1 MVHETKVSMK
11 ILSAAFVRS
20 CTDAA
25 QLPRDRLPEVACAG
39 RSNVGK
45 SSLINSLLN
54 RKGLAKVSGTPGK
67 TRSLN
72 FFRVSAFE
80 RRSKDFYLVDLPG
93 YGYAHAPKSVRTQ
106 WGAVIEQ
113 YVMKRSELRGILLLV
128 DARGIGNHD
137 EAALSWLRLSG
148 TRLVIVVT
156 KFDKV
161 GRSVRTAELQS
172 VRRRLGLVDERLIPY
187 SSATGEG
194 RNQLWGAIQDLL
206 FDHDQ

>member
-1 MVHETKVSMK
+1 MK
-11 ILSAAFVRS
+11 ILSAAFIKR
-20 CTDAA
+20 CTDAD
-25 QLPRDRLPEVACAG
+25 QLPRDHLPEVACAG

-93 YGYAHAPKSVRTQ
+93 YGYASAPKSVRAQ

-113 YVMKRSELRGILLLV
+113 YFMKRSQLRGILLLV
-128 DARGIGNHD
+128 DARGVGNHD
-137 EAALSWLRLSG
+137 EAALSWFRLLG
-148 TRLVIVVT
+148 TRLIIVVT

-161 GRSVRTAELQS
+161 GRSVRAVELRS
-172 VRRRLGLVDERLIPY
+172 VRRRLGLVGEPLIPY

-194 RNQLWGAIQDLL
+194 RDQLWGAIQELL
-206 FDHDQ
+206 FDHDK